1 MFKKVF
7 SGFMGAMLVVLFVA
21 IGGTTAE
28 AKTVML
34 KIAHANVAKHPM
46 GVGFEK
52 FKEMVESRSNGEVKV
67 KIFDSGKFGGVKEMM
82 SAIQTN
88 TLQMVS
94 IPTPYLV
101 NYDKKFAIFDM
112 PFLFPSYEATDKITD
127 GSIGTDL
134 AGILEKRDMKGLGY
148 IEIGFRN
155 IFNNKKAVKTLE
167 DARGLK
173 IRATGSKAHIATL
186 QSFGILATSV
196 AWGEVYTA
204 MQQKTVDGID
214 IDINLAAFNK
224 FYEVNN
230 YLTLTR
236 SLYTP
241 HLVFINNT
249 FLKKLTPENQKIVL
263 AAFEEMKVFER
274 DLNRRLEEEG
284 IQKLKAGGIEVTT
297 LSPQERQRWV
307 DASASVYKK
316 FEDTIGKDLIAEVK
330 RIVNP

>member
-1 MFKKVF
+1 MRQKLF
-7 SGFMGAMLVVLFVA
+7 SKLMGVTLVVLSMGL
-21 IGGTTAE
+21 IGTSAE
-28 AKTVML
+28 AKTVEL

-52 FKEMVESRSNGEVKV
+52 FKEMVENRSNGEVKV

-88 TLQMVS
+88 TLQMAS
-94 IPTPYLV
+94 IPTPALV
-101 NYDKKFAIFDM
+101 NYDKRFAIFDM
-112 PFLFPSYEATDKITD
+112 PFLFPNYQATDKITD
-127 GSIGTDL
+127 GSIGSDL
-134 AGILEKRDMKGLGY
+134 AGVLEKRGIIGLGY

-155 IFNNKKAVKTLE
+155 IFNNKRPINTLE

-214 IDINLAAFNK
+214 IDVNLAAFNK
-224 FYEVNN
+224 FYEVNK

-241 HLVFINNT
+241 HLVFINKG
-249 FLKKLTPENQKIVL
+249 FLEKLTPQNQKIVL
-263 AAFEEMKVFER
+263 AAFDEMKIFER
-274 DLNRRLEEEG
+274 ELNRRLEKEG
-284 IQKLKAGGIEVTT
+284 IEKLKAGGIEVVT

-307 DASASVYKK
+307 DASASVYAE
-316 FEDTIGKDLIAEVK
+316 FEHTIGKEVITEVK
-330 RIVNP
+330 NIVNH